1 MHGLRKIVLFVLL
14 VVVLVGC
21 TKKEKKTDTPQKT
34 TENGVSS
41 IAKKED
47 SSRRKFSALSFTD
60 NTNWINGVAVK
71 DKNTVLLQIGKNAP
85 LPVQVGY
92 KLTFAFSG
100 EAEILK
106 VSRMEM
112 KDYANV
118 FITVNKPLD
127 VIGDGNPNPIFVKSF
142 TITPASANKA
152 KVWRNGISLEHKGL
166 FVFWIQSTEA
176 VPVKIGDTLR
186 FAFSGKAIVK
196 EVNRYQGT
204 AIVVK
209 VDMNKLLD
217 PEKDGFPN
225 TVEVVLR
232 DK

>member
-21 TKKEKKTDTPQKT
+21 TKKEKKSENPQHSQNT
-34 TENGVSS
+34 TTL
-41 IAKKED
+41 IKKKED

-92 KLTFAFSG
+92 KLKFAFSG
-100 EAEILK
+100 EAEIQK
-106 VSRMEM
+106 VSRIEM

-118 FITVNKPLD
+118 FITVNKQLD
-127 VIGDGNPNPIFVKSF
+127 VIGDGNPNPIFIKSF
-142 TITPASANKA
+142 TITPASANEA

-166 FVFWIQSTEA
+166 FVFWIQSTE
-176 VPVKIGDTLR
+176 PIPIKMGDTLR